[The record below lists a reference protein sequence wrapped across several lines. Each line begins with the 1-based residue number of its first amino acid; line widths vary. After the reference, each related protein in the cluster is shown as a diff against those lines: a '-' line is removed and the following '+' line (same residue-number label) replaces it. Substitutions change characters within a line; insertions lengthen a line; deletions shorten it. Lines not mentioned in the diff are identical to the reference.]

1 MNNLNNK
8 NIGVIGLGKLGSC
21 FASSFAYRGFN
32 VLGLDINLKII
43 NDINNHKAPFLE
55 PNLDEL
61 IKKSKN
67 KLKATIN
74 PKEIFD
80 FTDIFF
86 VIVPTPS
93 KKDGSFSNEYIKRA
107 IKPLVEELKTSKQ
120 FKTFVITSTTSPL
133 SIQKEII
140 PFIEKNSSKK
150 FNKDFTVIY
159 NPTFIAIGD
168 IIKGI
173 LEPDLVLIGENN
185 KKAGDII
192 ENIWK
197 KVCINRPQIGR
208 MSIVSG
214 EITKIAINSYITTK
228 ISFANMLG
236 NICERIPEAEIDKIT
251 SAMGADK
258 RIGKYYL
265 KYGPSYG
272 GPCFPRDNR
281 SFSHFA
287 KTQAKID
294 ALIPV
299 SAHKINDF
307 QAKFQKDKILKIIKE
322 NKINSLSILGL
333 AYKTKTYVI
342 EESASIKLINELLKN
357 KNLKITVY
365 DPLDLT
371 IEETKKVFGNKLNYA
386 KNLNEATRN
395 RLIILMLP
403 YEEFKK
409 VKKLKNK
416 IVVDLWRM

>member
-1 MNNLNNK
+1 MKINTNN
-8 NIGVIGLGKLGSC
+8 ISVIGLGKLGSC
-21 FASSFAYRGFN
+21 FAASFAYRGFN
-32 VLGLDINLKII
+32 VLGLDINQKIV

-61 IKKSKN
+61 IKKSKD
-67 KLKATIN
+67 KLKATNN
-74 PKEIFD
+74 PKEVFD
-80 FTDIFF
+80 FADIFF
-86 VIVPTPS
+86 IIVPTPS

-107 IKPLVEELKTSKQ
+107 IKPLVEELKNSKQ

-197 KVCINRPQIGR
+197 KVCIDRPQIGR

-265 KYGPSYG
+265 KYGPSYR

-299 SAHKINDF
+299 SAHKINNF

-357 KNLKITVY
+357 KNLKITAY
-365 DPLDLT
+365 DPIDLT
-371 IEETKKVFGNKLNYA
+371 IEETKKVFRNKLNYA
-386 KNLNEATRN
+386 KNLNEAIKN
-395 RLIILMLP
+395 QLIILMLP

-409 VKKLKNK
+409 VKRLKNR
-416 IVVDLWRM
+416 IVIDLWRM

>member
-1 MNNLNNK
+1 MKKVDNK

-21 FASSFAYRGFN
+21 FAASFAYRGFN

-61 IKKSKN
+61 IKKSEN
-67 KLKATIN
+67 KLKATNN
-74 PKEIFD
+74 PKEVFN
-80 FTDIFF
+80 FADIFF
-86 VIVPTPS
+86 IIVPTPS

-107 IKPLVEELKTSKQ
+107 IKPLVEELKNSKQ

-133 SIQKEII
+133 SIQNEII

-185 KKAGDII
+185 KKSGDII

-197 KVCINRPQIGR
+197 KVCINKPQIGR

-214 EITKIAINSYITTK
+214 EITKIVINSYITTK

-236 NICERIPEAEIDKIT
+236 NICEIIPEAEIDKIT

-299 SAHKINDF
+299 SAHKINEF
-307 QAKFQKDKILKIIKE
+307 QTKFQKEKILKIIKE

-357 KNLKITVY
+357 KNLKITAY
-365 DPLDLT
+365 DPIDLT
-371 IEETKKVFGNKLNYA
+371 IEETKKVFRNKLNYA
-386 KNLNEATRN
+386 KNLNEATKN
-395 RLIILMLP
+395 KLIILMLP

-409 VKKLKNK
+409 VKRLKNR
-416 IVVDLWRM
+416 IVIDLWRM

>member
-1 MNNLNNK
+1 MKINNT
-8 NIGVIGLGKLGSC
+8 NISVIGLGKLGSC
-21 FASSFAYRGFN
+21 FAACFAYRGFN
-32 VLGLDINLKII
+32 VLGLEINEKIV
-43 NDINNHKAPFLE
+43 NDINNNIAPFLE
-55 PNLDEL
+55 PGLQEL
-61 IKKSKN
+61 INKTKN
-67 KLKATIN
+67 NLKATNN
-74 PKEIFD
+74 PKEVFD
-80 FTDIFF
+80 FADVFF
-86 VIVPTPS
+86 IIVPTPS

-107 IKPLVEELKTSKQ
+107 IKPLVEELKNSKQ
-120 FKTFVITSTTSPL
+120 FKIFVITSTVSPL

-150 FNKDFTVIY
+150 LNKDFTVIY

-197 KVCINRPQIGR
+197 KVCLNKPYIGR
-208 MSIVSG
+208 MSIVSA

-236 NICERIPEAEIDKIT
+236 NICERIPGAEIDKIT

-258 RIGKYYL
+258 RIGKYYF
-265 KYGPSYG
+265 KYGPAYG
-272 GPCFPRDNR
+272 GPCFPRDNKA
-281 SFSHFA
+281 FSHFA
-287 KTQAKID
+287 KTQAKIN

-299 SAHKINDF
+299 SAHKINEF
-307 QAKFQKDKILKIIKE
+307 QTKFQKEKILKIIKE

-342 EESASIKLINELLKN
+342 EESASIKLIDELLKN

-365 DPLDLT
+365 DPINLA
-371 IEETKKVFGNKLNYA
+371 IEETRKVFGNKLNYA
-386 KNLNEATRN
+386 KNLDEATKN
-395 RLIILMLP
+395 QLIILMLP

-409 VKKLKNK
+409 AKKLNNK
-416 IVVDLWRM
+416 IVIDLWRM

>member
-1 MNNLNNK
+1 MKPVNNK

-21 FASSFAYRGFN
+21 FAASFAYRGFN
-32 VLGLDINLKII
+32 VLGLDINSKII

-61 IKKSKN
+61 IKKSEN
-67 KLKATIN
+67 KLKATNN
-74 PKEIFD
+74 PKEVFN
-80 FTDIFF
+80 FADIFF
-86 VIVPTPS
+86 IIVPTPS

-140 PFIEKNSSKK
+140 PFIEKKSSKK

-185 KKAGDII
+185 KKAGDVV

-265 KYGPSYG
+265 KYGPSYR

-299 SAHKINDF
+299 SAHKINNF

-357 KNLKITVY
+357 KNLKITAY
-365 DPLDLT
+365 DPIDLT
-371 IEETKKVFGNKLNYA
+371 IEETKKVFRNKLNYA
-386 KNLNEATRN
+386 KNLNEAIKN
-395 RLIILMLP
+395 QLIILMLP

-409 VKKLKNK
+409 VKRLKNR
-416 IVVDLWRM
+416 IVIDLWRM

>member
-1 MNNLNNK
+1 MKVGNK

-21 FASSFAYRGFN
+21 FAASFAYRGFN

-61 IKKSKN
+61 IKKSEN
-67 KLKATIN
+67 KLKATN
-74 PKEIFD
+74 DPKEVFN
-80 FTDIFF
+80 FADIFF
-86 VIVPTPS
+86 IIVPTPS

-107 IKPLVEELKTSKQ
+107 IKPLAEELKNSKQ

-185 KKAGDII
+185 KKSGDII

-197 KVCINRPQIGR
+197 KVCINKPQIGR

-294 ALIPV
+294 ALISV
-299 SAHKINDF
+299 SAHKINEF
-307 QAKFQKDKILKIIKE
+307 QTKFQKEKILKIIKE

-342 EESASIKLINELLKN
+342 EESASIKLIKELLKN

-365 DPLDLT
+365 DPINLT
-371 IEETKKVFGNKLNYA
+371 IEETKKVFENKLNYA
-386 KNLNEATRN
+386 KNLNEAIKN
-395 RLIILMLP
+395 KLIILMLP

-416 IVVDLWRM
+416 IVIDLWRM